1 MANQQA
7 LKSKIRSIEAIMKIT
22 NAMKLIATAKLSK
35 QRNLMERNREYAN
48 SFDQIIQRII
58 SNLEEKNNRYLVA
71 NESDKSLFIIFSSD
85 LGLCGGY
92 NINMIKLLESEISD
106 FDEVV
111 VYGTRGYNMLKNRGI
126 NSAFMNKSDNLNE
139 GDFKGLVSEII
150 QGYDKGQYRRVCLI
164 YTDFINTV
172 TFKPA
177 IKQLLPVEVI
187 VKEVNSNNNSIME
200 FEPKEEELLGKSISM
215 YLNLSLYSYALQTK
229 VSEQAS
235 RRFAMENAT
244 DNAQELKEDYRLKY
258 NQARQAAITQEIS
271 EIVGGAN
278 AL

>member
-58 SNLEEKNNRYLVA
+58 GNLEEKNNRYLVA

-92 NINMIKLLESEISD
+92 NINMIKLLESEIND
-106 FDEVV
+106 FDDVV
-111 VYGTRGYNMLKNRGI
+111 VYGSRGFNMLKNRNI
-126 NSAFMNKSDNLNE
+126 KAVFMNKSDNLNE

-177 IKQLLPVEVI
+177 IKQLLPVEVM
-187 VKEVNSNNNSIME
+187 VNEIKNNNSIME

-244 DNAQELKEDYRLKY
+244 DNAQELKENYRLKY